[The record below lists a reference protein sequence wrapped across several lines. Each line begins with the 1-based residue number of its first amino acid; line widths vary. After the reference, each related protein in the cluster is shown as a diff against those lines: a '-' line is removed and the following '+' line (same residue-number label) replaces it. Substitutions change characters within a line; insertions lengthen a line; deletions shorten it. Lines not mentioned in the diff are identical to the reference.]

1 MTDQQ
6 QLYITQ
12 AVESAYHLTTLND
25 GASAAQHFTAMLA
38 YISRQ
43 PGLSTDDDVQA
54 ALIKACRER
63 AGL

>member
-6 QLYITQ
+6 QLYVTET
-12 AVESAYHLTTLND
+12 VESAYHLTKCD
-25 GASAAQHFTAMLA
+25 DFSPAQHFTAMLKH
-38 YISRQ
+38 ISTQ
-43 PGLSTDDDVQA
+43 PDLSQDDDVQA